1 MYDTVI
7 KNVRII
13 DGSGTPWYRGD
24 IGIRDGRIRKIGH
37 ITQTENVVDGKDH
50 YAAPGFLDIHSHSD
64 TTLMEYPEAESR
76 ILQGITTEIGGNC
89 GLSAAPVSHDAQRRE
104 MLRAYVGDLSYEW
117 NTVGEFL
124 AKMEQIPISVNFGT
138 EVGHGSIRIAV
149 MGFAD
154 RKPLKAE
161 MAAMRKLLRGSL
173 EDGAFAMSSGLIY
186 PPGCY
191 ADTEELIELCKEL
204 VPYGA
209 FYATHMRGEG
219 EGVVESVK
227 EAIAIC
233 ERSGAPLEI
242 SHHKVIKKSVW
253 QVHCKTTIALID
265 QARRRGLDLIL
276 ENFNPKGTM
285 LIVTHL
291 IHDIERLFDDV
302 IVLKEGRVETFAA
315 SDSLRAQYGGSL
327 EEALKAMFREEAAQ

>member
-1 MYDTVI
+1 
-7 KNVRII
+7 
-13 DGSGTPWYRGD
+13 
-24 IGIRDGRIRKIGH
+24 
-37 ITQTENVVDGKDH
+37 
-50 YAAPGFLDIHSHSD
+50 
-64 TTLMEYPEAESR
+64 
-76 ILQGITTEIGGNC
+76 
-89 GLSAAPVSHDAQRRE
+89 
-104 MLRAYVGDLSYEW
+104 
-117 NTVGEFL
+117 
-124 AKMEQIPISVNFGT
+124 
-138 EVGHGSIRIAV
+138 
-149 MGFAD
+149 
-154 RKPLKAE
+154 
-161 MAAMRKLLRGSL
+161 MRKLLRGSL

-302 IVLKEGRVETFAA
+302 IVLKEGRVETFTA

-327 EEALKAMFREEAAQ
+327 EEALKAMFREEAAR

>member
-1 MYDTVI
+1 
-7 KNVRII
+7 
-13 DGSGTPWYRGD
+13 
-24 IGIRDGRIRKIGH
+24 
-37 ITQTENVVDGKDH
+37 
-50 YAAPGFLDIHSHSD
+50 
-64 TTLMEYPEAESR
+64 
-76 ILQGITTEIGGNC
+76 
-89 GLSAAPVSHDAQRRE
+89 
-104 MLRAYVGDLSYEW
+104 
-117 NTVGEFL
+117 
-124 AKMEQIPISVNFGT
+124 MEQIPISVNFGT

-173 EDGAFAMSSGLIY
+173 EDGAFTMSSGLIY

-242 SHHKVIKKSVW
+242 SHHKVIKSQCGRSTAK
-253 QVHCKTTIALID
+253 
-265 QARRRGLDLIL
+265 RRS
-276 ENFNPKGTM
+276 
-285 LIVTHL
+285 H
-291 IHDIERLFDDV
+291 
-302 IVLKEGRVETFAA
+302 
-315 SDSLRAQYGGSL
+315 
-327 EEALKAMFREEAAQ
+327 